1 MLDIRKFVS
10 FFLDIQWL
18 SHSQVKLGTSEPIV
32 SVEFRRFLD
41 YRIRVQISS
50 DEFRSVPT
58 GSVDFRRISGRN
70 FAELTGIF
78 PTKSGPES
86 CSQEIVGIQRSRP
99 KINGICRIRCRK
111 RKKTTGSDGRNS
123 GPGLFLES
131 LFALYRDNITS
142 EQDKLIIAAHW
153 ALLRSGYSS
162 MSNGKVGKT
171 FSILYF
177 IQ

>member
-1 MLDIRKFVS
+1 LRNLPEF
-10 FFLDIQWL
+10 
-18 SHSQVKLGTSEPIV
+18 
-32 SVEFRRFLD
+32 FRRNLD
-41 YRIRVQISS
+41 RNPVVKKSS
-50 DEFRSVPT
+50 EFNGADRKSTESIGSVAGNERKQPVPT
-58 GSVDFRRISGRN
+58 VGTVD
-70 FAELTGIF
+70 L
-78 PTKSGPES
+78 
-86 CSQEIVGIQRSRP
+86 
-99 KINGICRIRCRK
+99 
-111 RKKTTGSDGRNS
+111 
-123 GPGLFLES
+123 GLFLES